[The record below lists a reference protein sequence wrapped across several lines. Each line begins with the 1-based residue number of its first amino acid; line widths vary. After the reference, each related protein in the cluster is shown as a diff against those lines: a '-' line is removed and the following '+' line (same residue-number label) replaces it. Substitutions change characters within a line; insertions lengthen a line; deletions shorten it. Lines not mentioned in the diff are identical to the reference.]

1 MEIRAEAQPRHSPA
15 GTQVLRYSGTSHN
28 VTNRLSIAALFCCLL
43 LAAAC
48 GYHTT
53 THYVRLPDSVHT
65 IAVPAFTNQTRNY
78 RVEQVLTSAVVREFV
93 TRTKFRILSEPS
105 DDADA
110 TLHGSVTTMQLAPLT
125 YDSQT
130 GRASSALVTVTM
142 RVSLVD
148 RKGTVLFDN
157 PNYTFREQY
166 QVSREL
172 ASFFEEDSPAVGR
185 LARDFA
191 RTLVSNILESY

>member
-1 MEIRAEAQPRHSPA
+1 MTRIS
-15 GTQVLRYSGTSHN
+15 L
-28 VTNRLSIAALFCCLL
+28 IAALSLFTLL
-43 LAAAC
+43 TASC

-53 THYVRLPDSVHT
+53 THYVRLPDSVHA
-65 IAVPAFTNQTRNY
+65 IAVPAFTNQTQSY

-93 TRTKFRILSEPS
+93 TRTKFRILSETK

-110 TLHGSVTTMQLAPLT
+110 ILHGSITTMQLAPLT

-148 RKGTVLFDN
+148 RKGAVLFDN

-166 QVSREL
+166 EVSREL
-172 ASFFEEDSPAVGR
+172 TSFFEEDSPAVDR
-185 LARDFA
+185 LSRDFA
-191 RTLVSNILESY
+191 RTLVSNILEAY

>member
-1 MEIRAEAQPRHSPA
+1 
-15 GTQVLRYSGTSHN
+15 
-28 VTNRLSIAALFCCLL
+28 VTNRLLITALLCSTLL
-43 LAAAC
+43 TVSC

-53 THYVRLPDSVHT
+53 RHYVRLPDSVHT

-78 RVEQVLTSAVVREFV
+78 RVEQVLTASVVREFV
-93 TRTKFRILSEPS
+93 TRTKFRILSEAS

-110 TLHGSVTTMQLAPLT
+110 ILHGSVTSMQLAPLT

-130 GRASSALVTVTM
+130 GRASSGLVTVTM

-148 RKGTVLFDN
+148 RRGTVLFDQ

-166 QVSREL
+166 EISSEPT
-172 ASFFEEDSPAVGR
+172 SFFEEDSPAVDR
-185 LARDFA
+185 LSRDFA
-191 RTLVSNILESY
+191 RTLVSNILEAY

>member
-1 MEIRAEAQPRHSPA
+1 MPERGNNRCHPERVRPGLA
-15 GTQVLRYSGTSHN
+15 GESKDPCSRTAPVVVFSL
-28 VTNRLSIAALFCCLL
+28 ALTLL
-43 LAAAC
+43 AAC

-93 TRTKFRILSEPS
+93 TRTKFRIISEPA

-110 TLHGSVTTMQLAPLT
+110 TLHGTVSSMQLAPLT

-148 RKGTVLFDN
+148 RKGTVLFDQ

-172 ASFFEEDSPAVGR
+172 TSFFEEDSPAVDR
-185 LARDFA
+185 LSRDFA
-191 RTLVSNILESY
+191 RTLVSNILEAY

>member
-1 MEIRAEAQPRHSPA
+1 MLTAS
-15 GTQVLRYSGTSHN
+15 
-28 VTNRLSIAALFCCLL
+28 
-43 LAAAC
+43 C

-65 IAVPAFTNQTRNY
+65 IAVPAFTNQTQNY

-93 TRTKFRILSEPS
+93 TRTKFRILNEANEG
-105 DDADA
+105 ADA
-110 TLHGSVTTMQLAPLT
+110 VLHGTVTTMQLAPLT

-148 RKGTVLFDN
+148 RKGVILFDN
-157 PNYTFREQY
+157 PSYTFREQY

-172 ASFFEEDSPAVGR
+172 SSFFEEDAPALDR

-191 RTLVSNILESY
+191 RTLVNNIVEAY

>member
-1 MEIRAEAQPRHSPA
+1 
-15 GTQVLRYSGTSHN
+15 
-28 VTNRLSIAALFCCLL
+28 VTNRLLITALLCSTLL
-43 LAAAC
+43 TVSC

-53 THYVRLPDSVHT
+53 RHYVRLPDSVHT

-78 RVEQVLTSAVVREFV
+78 RVEQVLTAAVVREFV
-93 TRTKFRILSEPS
+93 TRTKFRIISEAS

-110 TLHGSVTTMQLAPLT
+110 ILHGSVTSMQLAPLT

-130 GRASSALVTVTM
+130 GRASSGLVTVTM

-148 RKGTVLFDN
+148 RKGTVLFDQ

-166 QVSREL
+166 EISSEPT
-172 ASFFEEDSPAVGR
+172 SFFEEDSPAVDR
-185 LARDFA
+185 LSRDFA
-191 RTLVSNILESY
+191 RTLVSNILEAY

>member
-1 MEIRAEAQPRHSPA
+1 MSTGYRVLNIESRANNSVF
-15 GTQVLRYSGTSHN
+15 GTQFSV
-28 VTNRLSIAALFCCLL
+28 L
-43 LAAAC
+43 LACVLSTILMLCAGC
-48 GYHTT
+48 GYHTSA
-53 THYVRLPDSVHT
+53 HNVRLPDSVHT
-65 IAVPAFTNQTRNY
+65 IAVPAFVNQTQSY
-78 RVEQVLTSAVVREFV
+78 RIEQVLTSAVVREFV
-93 TRTKFRILSEPS
+93 TRTKFHIVNEPK

-110 TLHGSVTTMQLAPLT
+110 VLRGTVTSTQLAPLT

-148 RKGTVLFDN
+148 GKGTVLFEN

-172 ASFFEEDSPAVGR
+172 TSFFEEDAPAIDR
-185 LARDFA
+185 LSRDFA
-191 RTLVSNILESY
+191 RTLVSNILEAY

>member
-1 MEIRAEAQPRHSPA
+1 
-15 GTQVLRYSGTSHN
+15 
-28 VTNRLSIAALFCCLL
+28 VTNRLFITALLFSMLL
-43 LAAAC
+43 TVNC

-93 TRTKFRILSEPS
+93 TRTKFRIISEPG

-110 TLHGSVTTMQLAPLT
+110 TLQGIVTTMQLAPLT

-142 RVSLVD
+142 SVSLVD
-148 RKGTVLFDN
+148 RKGTVLFDQ

-172 ASFFEEDSPAVGR
+172 TSFFEEDSPAVDR
-185 LARDFA
+185 LSRDFA
-191 RTLVSNILESY
+191 RTLVSNILEAY

>member
-1 MEIRAEAQPRHSPA
+1 M
-15 GTQVLRYSGTSHN
+15 
-28 VTNRLSIAALFCCLL
+28 LL
-43 LAAAC
+43 TVSC

-53 THYVRLPDSVHT
+53 THYVRLPDSVHA

-93 TRTKFRILSEPS
+93 TRTKFRILSEPA

-110 TLHGSVTTMQLAPLT
+110 TLRGTVTTMQLAPLT

-148 RKGTVLFDN
+148 RKGTVLFDQ

-172 ASFFEEDSPAVGR
+172 TSFFEEDSPAVDR
-185 LARDFA
+185 LSRDFA
-191 RTLVSNILESY
+191 RTLVSNILEAY

>member
-1 MEIRAEAQPRHSPA
+1 MRRKLTITALLITAL
-15 GTQVLRYSGTSHN
+15 T
-28 VTNRLSIAALFCCLL
+28 LS
-43 LAAAC
+43 AC

-65 IAVPAFTNQTRNY
+65 IAIPAFTNQTQNY
-78 RVEQVLTSAVVREFV
+78 RLEQVLTAAVVREFV
-93 TRTKFRILSEPS
+93 TRTKFRIRNESN

-110 TLHGSVTTMQLAPLT
+110 TLRGTVVSAQLAPLT
-125 YDSQT
+125 YDSRT

-166 QVSREL
+166 QVSAEL
-172 ASFFEEDSPAVGR
+172 TSFFEEDQPAVDR
-185 LARDFA
+185 LSRDFA
-191 RTLVSNILESY
+191 RTLVSNILEAY

>member
-1 MEIRAEAQPRHSPA
+1 MA
-15 GTQVLRYSGTSHN
+15 
-28 VTNRLSIAALFCCLL
+28 IAALFCCTLL
-43 LAAAC
+43 TLSC

-53 THYVRLPDSVHT
+53 SHYVRLPDSVHI

-93 TRTKFRILSEPS
+93 TRTKFRIISEAA

-110 TLHGSVTTMQLAPLT
+110 TLQGTVTSMQLAPLT

-142 RVSLVD
+142 RVSLLD
-148 RKGTVLFDN
+148 RKGTVLFDQ

-172 ASFFEEDSPAVGR
+172 TSFFEEDSPAVDR

-191 RTLVSNILESY
+191 RTLVSNILEAY

>member
-1 MEIRAEAQPRHSPA
+1 MHFREQLESSNSQA
-15 GTQVLRYSGTSHN
+15 GTQVLRYPGTSLHL
-28 VTNRLSIAALFCCLL
+28 TKLFFFTALVSATL
-43 LAAAC
+43 LASSC

-65 IAVPAFTNQTRNY
+65 IAVPAFTNQTQNY

-93 TRTKFRILSEPS
+93 TRTKFRILSEAN

-142 RVSLVD
+142 RVSLLD
-148 RKGTVLFDN
+148 RKGVVLFDQ

-166 QVSREL
+166 QVSSEL
-172 ASFFEEDSPAVGR
+172 TSFFEEDSPAVDR
-185 LARDFA
+185 LSRDFA
-191 RTLVSNILESY
+191 RTLVSNILEAY